1 MKKLFALFLAF
12 LMIMAC
18 VPLAF
23 ADSVDTEPWGECK
36 YSEKE
41 YKVKDF
47 SIPDTEALRFVE
59 NLRVGVNLGNTF
71 DAYDENL
78 ADEMDYETVW
88 VGVKTTPELI
98 AKIKEAGFNTIR
110 IPVSWHNHLIDGNY
124 TISEQWLNRVNEVVD
139 YCIDQGMYVILNIHH
154 DDAKSLLYPSKAK
167 SAQSV
172 DYITAIWGQL
182 AERFKDYDDHLIF
195 ESMNE
200 PRLVDCLY
208 EWTLIPT
215 SPSCIEAVKQL
226 NIFNQTFVNVVRA
239 TGGNNA
245 TRYLLCPGYDA
256 SSEGAL
262 NSNYKLPTD
271 PVNNDHH
278 IIVAVHEYTPNSFAM
293 LSVGFT
299 KWSSKN
305 SIDKLSVTSFM
316 DKLYNKYVSK
326 GIPVLIDEFGAR
338 EKSGNTESRA
348 DFAGF
353 YVANARAR
361 GMSCLWWDNNIM
373 SGDGERFGLLDRASL
388 QWVFPDIV
396 RALVH
401 NA

>member
-1 MKKLFALFLAF
+1 MKKILALIMAV
-12 LMIMAC
+12 LMMAAC
-18 VPLAF
+18 VPAAF
-23 ADSVDTEPWGECK
+23 AQTQDEPWGNCK
-36 YSEKE
+36 YTEKT
-41 YKVKDF
+41 YSVKQY
-47 SIPDTEALRFVE
+47 SVPDTEAINFVK
-59 NLRVGVNLGNTF
+59 NLKIGVNLGNTF

-110 IPVSWHNHLIDGNY
+110 IPVSWHNHLVDGHY
-124 TISEQWLNRVNEVVD
+124 TISQQWLDRVNEVVD
-139 YCIDQGMYVILNIHH
+139 YCIAEDMYVILNIHH
-154 DDAKSLLYPSKAK
+154 DDGKSLIYPSCSK

-172 DYITAIWGQL
+172 NYITAIWSQL
-182 AERFKDYDDHLIF
+182 AERFKDYDEHLIF

-200 PRLVDCLY
+200 PRLVGSLY
-208 EWTLIPT
+208 EWNLLAA

-226 NIFNQTFVNVVRA
+226 NIYNQTFVNVVRA
-239 TGGNNA
+239 SGGNNE

-256 SSEGAL
+256 SVDGAT

-271 PVNNDHH
+271 PIANDHH
-278 IIVAVHEYTPNSFAM
+278 IIVAVHAYTPNSFAM
-293 LSVGFT
+293 LSAGFSR
-299 KWSSKN
+299 WSSKN
-305 SIDKLSVTSFM
+305 LVDKQSVTSFM
-316 DKLYNKYVSK
+316 DKIYNKYVAK

-338 EKSGNTESRA
+338 EKSGNTDCRA

-388 QWVFPDIV
+388 QWVYPDIV
-396 RALVH
+396 RALIH
-401 NA
+401 NS

>member
-1 MKKLFALFLAF
+1 MKKFLALILAT

-18 VPLAF
+18 VPTAF
-23 ADSVDTEPWGECK
+23 AASATP
-36 YSEKE
+36 KE
-41 YKVKDF
+41 YKVKEYAV
-47 SIPDTEALRFVE
+47 PDTEALRFVKD
-59 NLRVGVNLGNTF
+59 LKIGLNLGNTF
-71 DAYDENL
+71 DAYDEDL

-110 IPVSWHNHLIDGNY
+110 LPVSWHNHLVDGNY
-124 TISEQWLNRVNEVVD
+124 TISEQWLDRVNEVVD

-154 DDAKSLLYPSKAK
+154 DDGKSYLYPTSSK

-172 DYITAIWGQL
+172 NYITAIWTQL
-182 AERFKDYDDHLIF
+182 AERFKDYDEHLIF

-200 PRLVDCLY
+200 PRLVGSLY
-208 EWTLIPT
+208 EWNLVSV

-226 NIFNQTFVNVVRA
+226 NTLNQTFVNVVRA
-239 TGGNNA
+239 SGGNNE

-256 SSEGAL
+256 SVDGAT
-262 NSNYKLPTD
+262 NSHYKLPTD
-271 PVNNDHH
+271 PINNDHH
-278 IIVAVHEYTPNSFAM
+278 IIVAVHAYTPNSFAM

-299 KWSSKN
+299 RWSSN
-305 SIDKLSVTSFM
+305 NLVDKQSVTGFM
-316 DKLYNKYVSK
+316 DKLYNKYVSQ

-338 EKSGNTESRA
+338 EKGGNSAYRA

-373 SGDGERFGLLDRASL
+373 SGDGERFGLLDRATL
-388 QWVFPDIV
+388 QWTYPEIMT
-396 RALVH
+396 ALIH
-401 NA
+401 NS